1 MDAGDEG
8 SAPEVTAEKI
18 REGELCNAQAVNPKA
33 ACSNKK
39 RPNGCGVTQ
48 HLPGNCQRH
57 GMMALQVPRRLGFGW
72 TVADAKC
79 KDGAWCRHLP
89 FIPVQRDGFGMN
101 TKESASLPRE
111 NRIAVNSIVVS
122 VRRQT
127 QHR

>member
-72 TVADAKC
+72 TVADAE
-79 KDGAWCRHLP
+79 
-89 FIPVQRDGFGMN
+89 VQGRRMVPAPTLHPSTAGRLRN
-101 TKESASLPRE
+101 EHEEWPSSIASGPCC
-111 NRIAVNSIVVS
+111 N
-122 VRRQT
+122 
-127 QHR
+127 